1 MSMVRA
7 VAPLRLSLPLRHAFI
22 NMLHAHHMT
31 HSAGSV
37 TSTDRTLS
45 PLSPFLLSSA
55 RRVQCQSVRAADGA
69 VSVRERRGGAAAVG
83 TMGDW
88 LADWLDAGW
97 MRPAVDWMDDWNGP
111 RLPSPPLPWRI
122 TWHPLDGPDAVVER
136 DAGTMDDG
144 TIRGVDGA
152 DGCRAGRD
160 GDGDGQR
167 TGGRADSRWKG
178 YCLLLP
184 VFPGL
189 VLHKLADPP
198 PRRQPRSPQKAAVQ
212 TVFAEGWPTCL
223 RQPGR
228 RERERRPRRR
238 HRENSEKSRPEADR
252 RQRGGS
258 VDPTTEEG

>member
-160 GDGDGQR
+160 GRDGDGDGQR
-167 TGGRADSRWKG
+167 TGGLAL
-178 YCLLLP
+178 YCSCCLCSP
-184 VFPGL
+184 VCSMIL
-189 VLHKLADPP
+189 RTP

-258 VDPTTEEG
+258 VDPTMKEG